1 MALLRLRYL
10 ITLLFCCI
18 VAGVNAQNSF
28 KLVPLGVLGG
38 ADESNLSAYM
48 LAPKGSDNY
57 ICLDAGT
64 LHAGIQKAIENKAFN
79 APAEHVL
86 RQYIKGY
93 FISHSHLDHLS
104 GLILNSPDDSAKTIY
119 GFADCLKT
127 FQTHYFTWASW
138 ANFADAGE
146 TPQLKK
152 YHYEVLNPGEE
163 VPIKNTEMSVKAF
176 PLSHSNLTSTAFL
189 VRSKDSYML
198 YLGDTGPDAIE
209 KSTNM
214 HRLWEAIAPLIKN
227 KSLKAIMIETSFPDE
242 QPDKTLFGHFTPKWL
257 MSEFANLSALTG
269 PDALKGFN
277 VIITHLKL
285 PQTNIVKIKQQLFD
299 ENLLKLH
306 LIFPEQGKAMAF

>member
-1 MALLRLRYL
+1 MINIRYV
-10 ITLLFCCI
+10 ITLFFC
-18 VAGVNAQNSF
+18 VAVISAQAQHSF

-48 LAPKGSDNY
+48 LAPQGSDNF

-64 LHAGIQKAIENKAFN
+64 LRAGIDKAVANKVFN
-79 APAEHVL
+79 VPAEHVL

-93 FISHSHLDHLS
+93 FISHSHLDHVS
-104 GLILNSPDDSAKTIY
+104 GLILNSPDDSTKSIY

-127 FQTHYFTWASW
+127 IETHYFTWTSW

-146 TPQLKK
+146 APALKK
-152 YHYEVLNPGEE
+152 YHYEVLTPGEE
-163 VPIKNTEMSVKAF
+163 MPIRNTEMSVKAF

-189 VRSKDSYML
+189 VKSQNSYVL

-214 HRLWEAIAPLIKN
+214 HKLWEAIAPLIKS

-242 QPDKTLFGHFTPKWL
+242 QPDKSLFGHFTPKWL
-257 MSEFANLSALTG
+257 MSEFAELETLTG
-269 PDALKGFN
+269 AGSLKGFN

-285 PQTNIVKIKQQLFD
+285 PQTNIVKIKQQLNV
-299 ENLLKLH
+299 ENKLQLH
-306 LIFPEQGKAMAF
+306 LIYPKQGEAIGL